1 MVKKLPALQ
10 AMEQMGWED
19 LWVEKIPWRRAQQP
33 IPIFLPGEFHRHR
46 SLQATVHRVAK
57 ESDMTEVTGHASC
70 DKYYDF
76 QVYQF
81 SSVQFSHSVVSDS
94 LQPHELQHARPP
106 CSSPTPGVYPNL
118 CPLSW

>member
-33 IPIFLPGEFHRHR
+33 IPIFLPGEFHGQR

-57 ESDMTEVTGHASC
+57 ESDMTEVTGHTSC

-94 LQPHELQHARPP
+94 L
-106 CSSPTPGVYPNL
+106 
-118 CPLSW
+118 